1 MHLGGGSSCLVETPE
16 DLGKHRGIKRDTRTQ
31 HVKGSEVNNGV
42 GSDDCKRGFP
52 HTYEHLRHDNVG
64 HAQH

>member
-1 MHLGGGSSCLVETPE
+1 MLQLVRTPE
-16 DLGKHRGIKRDTRTQ
+16 DLGKHRGIKGDTSAQ
-31 HVKGSEVNNGV
+31 HVKSSKVNKGV
-42 GSDDCKRGFP
+42 GGDDRKRGFS